1 MDRNAWILVLIV
13 AVLALIVIRKGF
25 FYTFIGPRNLRYD
38 AFDELLQR
46 GDGIELVA
54 KEERGSTQQWQFRT
68 KEGSVMYFRTGD
80 DAESLDVNVRGTVGL
95 LLFFR
100 KGKLEATMRAGTYNR
115 REQPKL
121 PSTSQSQIYAL
132 LFRARE
138 LADEHPFTQ

>member
-1 MDRNAWILVLIV
+1 MNQDTWALVLIV
-13 AVLALIVIRKGF
+13 AFVALVLIRKGF

-68 KEGSVMYFRTGD
+68 REGSVMYFRTGD
-80 DAESLDVNVRGTVGL
+80 VTESLDVNVRGTVGL

-100 KGKLEATMRAGTYNR
+100 NGKLEATLRAGTHNR
-115 REQPKL
+115 REQPNL

-132 LFRARE
+132 LLRARE